1 MKLLAVLLLPVLL
14 APAPPAPPAS
24 TPPMPAKASTA
35 PQASITLT
43 LPDSG
48 LDLALRWRQLPRDLS
63 PFLEP
68 EGVDAWGLKALR
80 VRSLLAQGAELDNDV
95 NLRAGD
101 TLLPPGRWKLGFTVP
116 PGGGPRFFAVVGQEA
131 LDLPSLAVEPGF
143 DAPALLLQWVFVDR
157 AKVQLHWHVGRR
169 AGTVDFALGAEG
181 SAEQRR
187 APPPPEPEAPDDTP
201 PAAEPPRDG

>member
-1 MKLLAVLLLPVLL
+1 MKLLAVLLLSALL
-14 APAPPAPPAS
+14 APAPPAPGTVA
-24 TPPMPAKASTA
+24 TA
-35 PQASITLT
+35 PQASTTLT
-43 LPDSG
+43 LPDTG
-48 LDLALRWRQLPRDLS
+48 LDLVLRWRQLPRDLS
-63 PFLEP
+63 HFLEP

-143 DAPALLLQWVFVDR
+143 DAPALLLQWVYLDR
-157 AKVQLHWHVGRR
+157 AKVQMHWHVGTR

-187 APPPPEPEAPDDTP
+187 APPPPEPEATEGEEQD
-201 PAAEPPRDG
+201 AEPPRDG

>member
-1 MKLLAVLLLPVLL
+1 MKLLAVLLLPVLIAPGPL
-14 APAPPAPPAS
+14 ANGPLA
-24 TPPMPAKASTA
+24 TA
-35 PQASITLT
+35 PQASATLT
-43 LPDSG
+43 LPDTG
-48 LDLALRWRQLPRDLS
+48 LELTLRWRQLPRDLS

-131 LDLPSLAVEPGF
+131 LDLPALAVEPGF
-143 DAPALLLQWVFVDR
+143 DAPVLLLQWVCVDR
-157 AKVQLHWHVGRR
+157 ARVQLHWHVGKR
-169 AGTVDFALGAEG
+169 AGVVDFALGAEG
-181 SAEQRR
+181 SAGQRR
-187 APPPPEPEAPDDTP
+187 APPPAE
-201 PAAEPPRDG
+201 PAAPEGEDPAGEPPRDG

>member
-1 MKLLAVLLLPVLL
+1 MKLLAVLLLSALL
-14 APAPPAPPAS
+14 VPEPPAPTSAVPAKAAS
-24 TPPMPAKASTA
+24 TPQAST
-35 PQASITLT
+35 SLT
-43 LPDSG
+43 LPDTG
-48 LDLALRWRQLPRDLS
+48 LDLVLRWRQLPRDLS

-68 EGVDAWGLKALR
+68 EGLDAWGLKALR

-101 TLLPPGRWKLGFTVP
+101 ALLPPGRWKLGFTVP

-143 DAPALLLQWVFVDR
+143 DAPALLLQWVFIDR

-181 SAEQRR
+181 SAEQR
-187 APPPPEPEAPDDTP
+187 
-201 PAAEPPRDG
+201 